1 MKSLL
6 TRLKQEEDGGH
17 LIEYA
22 LVAGVI
28 ALGAIA
34 SLTLLKTQIVAAF
47 TSIETKLKA
56 AV

>member
-1 MKSLL
+1 MKILL
-6 TRLKQEEDGGH
+6 NRLKQEEDGGH

-34 SLTLLKTQIVAAF
+34 ALTLVKTQIVAAF
-47 TSIETKLKA
+47 TKVSTTLKA
-56 AV
+56 AF

>member
-1 MKSLL
+1 MKILL
-6 TRLKQEEDGGH
+6 NRLKQEEDGGH

-34 SLTLLKTQIVAAF
+34 ALTLVKTQIVAAF
-47 TSIETKLKA
+47 TKVSTTLKSA
-56 AV
+56 F

>member
-6 TRLKQEEDGGH
+6 IRLKQEDDGGH

-34 SLTLLKTQIVAAF
+34 SLTLLKTQIIAAF
-47 TSIETKLKA
+47 TKVANTLKGSF
-56 AV
+56 

>member
-1 MKSLL
+1 MKTIL
-6 TRLKQEEDGGH
+6 TRLRQEEDGGH

-34 SLTLLKTQIVAAF
+34 SLTLLKTQIIAAF
-47 TSIETKLKA
+47 TKVANTLKSTF
-56 AV
+56 

>member
-1 MKSLL
+1 MKNLL
-6 TRLKQEEDGGH
+6 TRLIQEEDGGH

-34 SLTLLKTQIVAAF
+34 SLTLVKTQIVAAF
-47 TSIETKLKA
+47 TKIETTLKA
-56 AV
+56 SF

>member
-6 TRLKQEEDGGH
+6 IRLQREEDGGH

-34 SLTLLKTQIVAAF
+34 SLTLVKTQIVAAF
-47 TSIETKLKA
+47 TKIETTLKA
-56 AV
+56 SF

>member
-1 MKSLL
+1 MQSIF
-6 TRLKQEEDGGH
+6 TRLRQEEDGGH

-34 SLTLLKTQIVAAF
+34 ALTLLKTQIVAAF
-47 TSIETKLKA
+47 TKLATTLKST
-56 AV
+56 V